1 METFTRSIISPRRE
15 SKLVPLPD
23 AKILDVSCGNLRGRL
38 HRELFTCPG
47 IHRECIELED
57 QSFVTPKKFMYMGE
71 KARLKDWKNAVRIN
85 GVQVR
90 KHIDAGHL
98 TFWNH
103 EKMCTGRC
111 QARTAM
117 RPDAI
122 VVNPP
127 PTSYQPPVT
136 LLTTTA
142 ENGTMKI
149 QSVSGGDGVPWD
161 EDVSEEQEDIK
172 PDLEQL
178 QLQMIE
184 NMNQAQ
190 KNIQSTLNIRSPVAY
205 PDFQGDT
212 TDEEDRML
220 WKGIVELGL
229 VDEFFREIK
238 ASLDVLKNRMVRR
251 MVPFEDTRAISVIV
265 KQLGLMSK
273 LKYKLEAHQIDMERQ
288 RLRLDREMEDL
299 QRKVK
304 EYEQKKEVL
313 KRKSE
318 CFTQLLDMAKK
329 DSMPDAKRSRS
340 DDNASPVQMIFAN
353 AASLSNSDVEEGYG
367 EEGEEEGEDLSVL
380 NSDSVT
386 PVRTAKNDSD
396 SGVCIEFENES
407 RDVNEQD
414 NYSGESDGHS
424 QPQAAAEEE
433 KAPKIQ
439 PKVTKV
445 SERVRKMPRPRRSTQ
460 SKEFV
465 SSEDITE

>member
-1 METFTRSIISPRRE
+1 M
-15 SKLVPLPD
+15 
-23 AKILDVSCGNLRGRL
+23 ILNVVS
-38 HRELFTCPG
+38 
-47 IHRECIELED
+47 
-57 QSFVTPKKFMYMGE
+57 
-71 KARLKDWKNAVRIN
+71 
-85 GVQVR
+85 
-90 KHIDAGHL
+90 
-98 TFWNH
+98 
-103 EKMCTGRC
+103 
-111 QARTAM
+111 
-117 RPDAI
+117 
-122 VVNPP
+122 
-127 PTSYQPPVT
+127 
-136 LLTTTA
+136 
-142 ENGTMKI
+142 
-149 QSVSGGDGVPWD
+149 
-161 EDVSEEQEDIK
+161 
-172 PDLEQL
+172 
-178 QLQMIE
+178 
-184 NMNQAQ
+184 
-190 KNIQSTLNIRSPVAY
+190 
-205 PDFQGDT
+205 
-212 TDEEDRML
+212 
-220 WKGIVELGL
+220 
-229 VDEFFREIK
+229 
-238 ASLDVLKNRMVRR
+238 
-251 MVPFEDTRAISVIV
+251 
-265 KQLGLMSK
+265 
-273 LKYKLEAHQIDMERQ
+273 
-288 RLRLDREMEDL
+288 DL

-329 DSMPDAKRSRS
+329 DSMSDAKRSRS

-386 PVRTAKNDSD
+386 RVRTAKNDSD

>member
-1 METFTRSIISPRRE
+1 M
-15 SKLVPLPD
+15 
-23 AKILDVSCGNLRGRL
+23 ILNVVS
-38 HRELFTCPG
+38 
-47 IHRECIELED
+47 
-57 QSFVTPKKFMYMGE
+57 
-71 KARLKDWKNAVRIN
+71 
-85 GVQVR
+85 
-90 KHIDAGHL
+90 
-98 TFWNH
+98 
-103 EKMCTGRC
+103 
-111 QARTAM
+111 
-117 RPDAI
+117 
-122 VVNPP
+122 
-127 PTSYQPPVT
+127 
-136 LLTTTA
+136 
-142 ENGTMKI
+142 
-149 QSVSGGDGVPWD
+149 
-161 EDVSEEQEDIK
+161 
-172 PDLEQL
+172 
-178 QLQMIE
+178 
-184 NMNQAQ
+184 
-190 KNIQSTLNIRSPVAY
+190 
-205 PDFQGDT
+205 
-212 TDEEDRML
+212 
-220 WKGIVELGL
+220 
-229 VDEFFREIK
+229 
-238 ASLDVLKNRMVRR
+238 
-251 MVPFEDTRAISVIV
+251 
-265 KQLGLMSK
+265 
-273 LKYKLEAHQIDMERQ
+273 
-288 RLRLDREMEDL
+288 DL

-367 EEGEEEGEDLSVL
+367 EEGEEEGEDLSVF

-386 PVRTAKNDSD
+386 RVRTTKNDSD

-424 QPQAAAEEE
+424 QSQAAAEEE

>member
-1 METFTRSIISPRRE
+1 MSTILFE
-15 SKLVPLPD
+15 LLLPF
-23 AKILDVSCGNLRGRL
+23 IFIFF
-38 HRELFTCPG
+38 E
-47 IHRECIELED
+47 I
-57 QSFVTPKKFMYMGE
+57 
-71 KARLKDWKNAVRIN
+71 
-85 GVQVR
+85 
-90 KHIDAGHL
+90 
-98 TFWNH
+98 
-103 EKMCTGRC
+103 
-111 QARTAM
+111 
-117 RPDAI
+117 
-122 VVNPP
+122 
-127 PTSYQPPVT
+127 
-136 LLTTTA
+136 
-142 ENGTMKI
+142 
-149 QSVSGGDGVPWD
+149 
-161 EDVSEEQEDIK
+161 
-172 PDLEQL
+172 L
-178 QLQMIE
+178 QLHSKKMI
-184 NMNQAQ
+184 
-190 KNIQSTLNIRSPVAY
+190 LNVVS
-205 PDFQGDT
+205 
-212 TDEEDRML
+212 
-220 WKGIVELGL
+220 
-229 VDEFFREIK
+229 
-238 ASLDVLKNRMVRR
+238 
-251 MVPFEDTRAISVIV
+251 
-265 KQLGLMSK
+265 
-273 LKYKLEAHQIDMERQ
+273 
-288 RLRLDREMEDL
+288 DL

-386 PVRTAKNDSD
+386 RVRTAKNDSD